1 MRCYELNDSGTVE
14 GLRVEPESER
24 ELPHVPIAQGSEF
37 CFALDDTLTA
47 FLEQVPLVAPIRLD
61 RAVFREQG
69 VLAVGK
75 AGDVALVRL
84 DIRAGE
90 GGRVFLSAA
99 NERTEWLVRNRV
111 MKGYGAFPPVGVV
124 VLGPSE
130 LEPPI
135 WVQGSDRIELALT
148 MDPGSSFRIQRTG
161 KRRGMPR
168 TCFVTWSGSELRLSP
183 PARSSGYPT
192 PFLEDEFEPEV
203 RSEIRAVRPIA
214 LLEMA
219 N

>member
-14 GLRVEPESER
+14 DLRVEPESER
-24 ELPHVPIAQGSEF
+24 ILPHVPVAQNGEF
-37 CFALDDTLTA
+37 CFALDDALTT
-47 FLEQVPLVAPIRLD
+47 FLERVPAIAPIRLD
-61 RAVFREQG
+61 RAVFSQQG

-84 DIRAGE
+84 DVHAGE

-99 NERTEWLVRNRV
+99 NERREWSVRNRV
-111 MKGYGAFPPVGVV
+111 MKGYGSFPPVGITVV
-124 VLGPSE
+124 GPNE

-183 PARSSGYPT
+183 PARSSGYPA
-192 PFLEDEFEPEV
+192 PFLNDEFEPEA
-203 RSEIRAVRPIA
+203 RSEIRSARPVA